1 MDDMDFEGALNGI
14 PSTGYVE
21 TLGAWADCYFNE
33 IQFALA
39 LAQKLQSMDFS
50 DEAHELAGSRLKNF
64 HDRGMYFAETEQEMF
79 ETLAFVGTKAMTS
92 ALIEETHNELQRS
105 DKGVGV

>member
-39 LAQKLQSMDFS
+39 LAQKLQSGDFQ
-50 DEAHELAGSRLKNF
+50 
-64 HDRGMYFAETEQEMF
+64 T
-79 ETLAFVGTKAMTS
+79 
-92 ALIEETHNELQRS
+92 IEEVKQFIDS
-105 DKGVGV
+105 QKVKG